1 MEQRDALIGSAAFFV
16 IAPGVVAA
24 VVPWLITDWR
34 FGADAGLGIGAVGV
48 ALIVTGLAV
57 LIDCFVRFAVKGGG
71 TPAPVAPP
79 SQLVISGLYAH
90 VRNPMYVGVLLAV
103 FGQALLFASAAL
115 IAYGVTLWFVFLL
128 FILYYEEPRLARA
141 FPETYPPYAASVP
154 RWIPRLTP
162 WRPSP
167 PEQPD

>member
-16 IAPGVVAA
+16 IAPGVVAGVA
-24 VVPWLITDWR
+24 PWLITDWR

-48 ALIVTGLAV
+48 ALILTGLAV

-141 FPETYPPYAASVP
+141 FPESYPRYATSVP